1 MIFKIQ
7 RGIIPYFNPWNILF
21 GPFELKVDPKSDG
34 FANKMQNLMS
44 TFFPHPLLSRC
55 TLQGAKFISIVP
67 YKTWIHSIY

>member
-7 RGIIPYFNPWNILF
+7 RGVIPYFNPWNILF

-44 TFFPHPLLSRC
+44 PFFSSP
-55 TLQGAKFISIVP
+55 SIV
-67 YKTWIHSIY
+67 